1 MERTSQQLVQPVCT
15 DILKCFYAAFFC
27 YIVPWL
33 VIGDMN
39 IHLALYS
46 SLDLLIYNNEGTWWG
61 SLPGY
66 VQDPKALNSS
76 QF

>member
-1 MERTSQQLVQPVCT
+1 MQPVCT
-15 DILKCFYAAFFC
+15 DILQCFYAAFFC
-27 YIVPWL
+27 HIVPWL

-46 SLDLLIYNNEGTWWG
+46 SLDLLLLIYNNEGTRRG

-66 VQDPKALNSS
+66 VQDPNALNSS
-76 QF
+76 HF